1 MTETS
6 LCPRLRTWQQ
16 RHTQRKGKKIM
27 ASTTSKKAV
36 QSTKNSAVTITAPK
50 IEKAWSDLV
59 VQTTTSEQGAIR
71 SCLDLGR
78 EMKKSQLSIRDIQK
92 AIKQTGLESPF
103 VKISHVEGLPSMVAL
118 QKVAGFSDLP
128 LSKQLSTATASY
140 KLLGAGIGE
149 QMPNLEALEAE
160 IARERKNKNDK
171 KSEPKED
178 KPAKPAKSNADT
190 LKSVLAYFTALDL
203 ATLTDAELDLIAEIH
218 ATIEGKV
225 EVMA

>member
-1 MTETS
+1 MEKSQMTS
-6 LCPRLRTWQQ
+6 
-16 RHTQRKGKKIM
+16 
-27 ASTTSKKAV
+27 TSKKAV
-36 QSTKNSAVTITAPK
+36 SSTNNSAVTISAPK

-71 SCLDLGR
+71 ACLELAK

-103 VKISHVEGLPSMVAL
+103 VKVSHVEGLPSMLAL
-118 QKVAGFSDLP
+118 QKVEGFSALP
-128 LSKQLSTATASY
+128 LAKQLSTATASY

-149 QMPNLEALEAE
+149 QMPNLDALDKE
-160 IARERKNKNDK
+160 IARERKAKNDK
-171 KSEPKED
+171 SSEPKED
-178 KPAKPAKSNADT
+178 KPAKPAKTNGDT
-190 LKSVLAYFTALDL
+190 LKSILAYFVALDL